1 MVFYSTLNRLYSLIQ
16 NENLRSMKWWS
27 NRHRKDR
34 EGRPSKVIKK
44 LKSKIRE
51 ILNIISGN
59 DIVEML
65 KGQRLVYIFYK

>member
-16 NENLRSMKWWS
+16 NENLRSMKRWS

-51 ILNIISGN
+51 ILSIISGN

>member
-16 NENLRSMKWWS
+16 NENLRSMKRWS
-27 NRHRKDR
+27 NRHRKDW

-51 ILNIISGN
+51 ILSIISGN

>member
-16 NENLRSMKWWS
+16 NENLRSMKRWS

-51 ILNIISGN
+51 ELG
-59 DIVEML
+59 
-65 KGQRLVYIFYK
+65 KF